1 MNKEEEFILKKWV
14 TFNHVRE
21 NVYYSLN
28 KNALRI
34 GILVM
39 AVAIVADMLH
49 FHKFN
54 RKTEQNYTVKLNHMG
69 SMK

>member
-1 MNKEEEFILKKWV
+1 MSSIPS
-14 TFNHVRE
+14 T
-21 NVYYSLN
+21 YYSLN

-54 RKTEQNYTVKLNHMG
+54 RKTEQNYTVKLNHMD